1 MAKIFIDNQEYTVKD
16 GQNLLQ
22 ASLSLKLDL
31 PYFCWHPAM
40 GSVGACRQCAM
51 TQYQDEND
59 TRGRMI
65 VACMTPAAEGM
76 RVSMQQPAEK
86 AFRQQIIAALMTH
99 HPHDCPVCAEGGEC
113 HLQDMTV
120 MSGHHERH
128 YKGKK
133 TTFVNQDLGPLVKH
147 EMNRCITCYRCER
160 FYKDYAGGTD
170 LAAQALSNNVYF
182 GRQSDGILESEF
194 AGNLVEVCPT
204 GVFTDKPFGDHYSRK
219 WDLQTA
225 PSICQHCS
233 VGCNTSLSER
243 YGSVRRVTNRFND
256 HLNGYFLCDRG
267 RYGFSFVDNE
277 ARRQTITMDG
287 QPNKWADTAI
297 NVRLKDNGK
306 WIGIGSSQASLEDNF
321 ALQQLVGS
329 ENFNPGLDAQQ
340 EKLLA
345 THTAI
350 LNQWQA
356 PSLAQ
361 MEQADAI
368 LILAEDVNSSAPRI
382 ALSIRQALL
391 NNAREQAE
399 KIRVPSWQDAA
410 VRAIQ
415 PHHPVPLAILGYG
428 ESDLA
433 KQATISLV
441 CDHKQA
447 AEQGFLLA
455 NLINDRAPKP
465 KVSKVTPQTLELLD
479 ILKTAKR
486 PLIVTGWSANNP
498 ALLAAASNIRNA
510 LKVLKTEKNLIQDD
524 AMLCIVP
531 PEANTLGLGLLTQ
544 NGYLS
549 INSLNNENEGSDNIS
564 AQKPNLLVLDHY
576 SPAFNKRLGKWRQ
589 NANNVVRLSQLGPPN
604 IDEINLPVSSFSEC
618 SGSQL
623 NYQGL
628 IQSHLPA
635 TKPSGQCLPSWQW
648 IVNIAK
654 LHQHAL
660 GKINTLGQ
668 LRDLFTPNYP
678 QLTSY
683 FNQHHQTQLA
693 LQTPRVSGRTAMLA
707 NQTVHEPK
715 PFGEAG
721 APYKHSME
729 GTQAGQK
736 SEFPLAYSWSPGW
749 NSNQSNHKFRDEYR
763 GSELSQQQGVR
774 GIVAKQSGQW
784 FKWQAVW
791 SKNSKSQWQILP
803 FQKVF
808 GSDNLSLLAL
818 PIAQLKVQA
827 QIVISPM
834 DAEKLSFSN
843 GQLIYCDNNHTAL
856 QLEISTQVPTNSLL
870 VYVPANQLFELS
882 HCDQLTAATAKQS
895 AEYSE
900 QTLVQQTQQQ
910 AVKQQHQ
917 NRLLDQDQTIPIH
930 FIEGV
935 S

>member
-65 VACMTPAAEGM
+65 VACMTPVSEGM

-86 AFRQQIIAALMTH
+86 EFREQIIAALMTH

-120 MSGHHERH
+120 MSGHHERK

-170 LAAQALSNNVYF
+170 LAAQASSNNVYF
-182 GRQSDGILESEF
+182 GRQCDGTLESEF

-225 PSICQHCS
+225 PSVCQHCS

-267 RYGFSFVDNE
+267 RYGFSYVDNE
-277 ARRQTITMDG
+277 ARRLTITLDG
-287 QPNKWADTAI
+287 QQSQWAETALNVKLKNK
-297 NVRLKDNGK
+297 GK

-345 THTAI
+345 THVAI
-350 LNQWQA
+350 LDQWQA
-356 PSLAQ
+356 ASLAQ

-368 LILAEDVNSSAPRI
+368 VILVEDVNNSAPRI

-399 KIRVPSWQDAA
+399 KYRVPGWQDAA
-410 VRAIQ
+410 VRALQ
-415 PHHPVPLAILGYG
+415 PHHQVPLAILGYG
-428 ESDLA
+428 DNDLT
-433 KQATISLV
+433 KQATIRLV
-441 CDHKQA
+441 CDPKQA

-455 NLINDRAPKP
+455 NLLNDRATKP
-465 KVSKVTPQTLELLD
+465 KVSKVAAETLELLE

-498 ALLAAASNIRNA
+498 ALLAAASNIRKA
-510 LKVLKTEKNLIQDD
+510 LKVQNAENENTQDG

-544 NGYLS
+544 NGYLGVD
-549 INSLNNENEGSDNIS
+549 SLPTEK
-564 AQKPNLLVLDHY
+564 ANLLVLDH
-576 SPAFNKRLGKWRQ
+576 SSLAFAKRLDEWRK
-589 NANNVVRLSQLGPPN
+589 NSDNVIRLSQLGIPRT
-604 IDEINLPVSSFSEC
+604 DEVNLPVSSFSEC
-618 SGSQL
+618 SGSEL

-628 IQSHLPA
+628 IQSHLAA
-635 TKPSGQCLPSWQW
+635 TKPSGQCLPGWQW
-648 IVNIAK
+648 LVNIAR
-654 LHQHAL
+654 LREHSL
-660 GKINTLGQ
+660 GKVDNLGQ
-668 LRDLFTPNYP
+668 LRDLFNQDYS
-678 QLTSY
+678 QLSAH
-683 FNQHHQTQLA
+683 FNQHHQTPMA

-715 PFGEAG
+715 PFLEIG

-729 GTQAGQK
+729 GIQVGQSK
-736 SEFPLAYSWSPGW
+736 EFPMAYSWSPGW

-763 GSELSQQQGVR
+763 GSELSEQEGVLCF
-774 GIVAKQSGQW
+774 GAKHSDQW
-784 FKWQAVW
+784 FKWQADW
-791 SKNSKSQWQILP
+791 SKNSKAQWQILP
-803 FQKVF
+803 LQKVF
-808 GSDNLSLLAL
+808 GSDNLSLHAL

-827 QIVISPM
+827 QIVLSPA
-834 DAEKLSFSN
+834 DAEKLGFIA
-843 GQLIYCDNNHTAL
+843 GQLVYCDDNPTAL
-856 QLEISTQVPTNSLL
+856 QLAISNNVPQSSVL
-870 VYVPANQLFELS
+870 VYVPADQLFELNQ
-882 HCDQLTAATAKQS
+882 CEQLSAATS
-895 AEYSE
+895 
-900 QTLVQQTQQQ
+900 QQTSAYKAQLLQQQ
-910 AVKQQHQ
+910 TEQLAVKQQ
-917 NRLLDQDQTIPIH
+917 NRDRLMAQDQTIPIH

>member
-1 MAKIFIDNQEYTVKD
+1 MAKIFIDDQQYTVKD

-65 VACMTPAAEGM
+65 VACMTPVSEGM

-86 AFRQQIIAALMTH
+86 QFREQIIAALMTH

-120 MSGHHERH
+120 MSGHHERQ

-133 TTFVNQDLGPLVKH
+133 TTFTNQDLGPLVKH

-170 LAAQALSNNVYF
+170 LAAQAISNKVYF
-182 GRQSDGILESEF
+182 GRQRDGTLESEF

-225 PSICQHCS
+225 PSVCQHCS

-267 RYGFSFVDNE
+267 RYGFSYVDNQ
-277 ARRQTITMDG
+277 ARRLAITLNG
-287 QPNKWADTAI
+287 QQSSWADTAL
-297 NVRLKDNGK
+297 NVRLKSKGK

-345 THTAI
+345 THMAS
-350 LNQWQA
+350 LSQWQA

-368 LILAEDVNSSAPRI
+368 VILAEDVNNSAPRI
-382 ALSIRQALL
+382 ALSLRQALL

-399 KIRVPSWQDAA
+399 KLRVPSWQDAA
-410 VRAIQ
+410 VRAILA
-415 PHHPVPLAILGYG
+415 HHSVPLAIFGFG

-433 KQATISLV
+433 KQATINLV
-441 CDHKQA
+441 CDDKHA

-455 NLINDRAPKP
+455 NMLSDSAPTP
-465 KVSKVTPQTLELLD
+465 KVSKVAPQTLELLE
-479 ILKTAKR
+479 ILKAAKR

-498 ALLAAASNIRNA
+498 ALLAAATNIRKA
-510 LKVLKTEKNLIQDD
+510 LKAPD
-524 AMLCIVP
+524 AMLSIIP
-531 PEANTLGLGLLTQ
+531 PEANTLSLGLLTQ
-544 NGYLS
+544 GGYLS
-549 INSLNNENEGSDNIS
+549 ADRLSAENIS
-564 AQKPNLLVLDHY
+564 SEKSTLLVLDHC
-576 SPAFNKRLGKWRQ
+576 SPAFYKRLDEWRQ
-589 NANNVVRLSQLGPPN
+589 ISDNLIRLSQLGAPDSN
-604 IDEINLPVSSFSEC
+604 EINLPVSSFSEC
-618 SGSQL
+618 SGSEL

-635 TKPSGQCLPSWQW
+635 TKPSGQCLPGWQW
-648 IVNIAK
+648 LVNIAR
-654 LHQHAL
+654 LRQHAL
-660 GKINTLGQ
+660 GEIDNLGQ
-668 LRDLFTPNYP
+668 LRDVLNTDYP
-678 QLTSY
+678 QLASH

-715 PFGEAG
+715 PFAETG
-721 APYKHSME
+721 APYKQSME

-763 GSELSQQQGVR
+763 GDELANQEGVLCIAASQN
-774 GIVAKQSGQW
+774 GQW
-784 FKWQAVW
+784 FEWQAQW
-791 SKNSKSQWQILP
+791 SQISKAQWQILP
-803 FQKVF
+803 LQKVF
-808 GSDNLSLLAL
+808 GSDNLSLHAL

-827 QIVISPM
+827 QIVMSQL
-834 DAEKLSFSN
+834 DAEKLGFSTS
-843 GQLIYCDNNHTAL
+843 QLIYCDDNPTPL
-856 QLEISTQVPTNSLL
+856 QLIISTKVPSKNLL
-870 VYVPANQLFELS
+870 VYVPADQLFELR
-882 HCDQLTAATAKQS
+882 HCEQLTTATA
-895 AEYSE
+895 E
-900 QTLVQQTQQQ
+900 QNTDYNAHILQQQTQHQ
-910 AVKQQHQ
+910 ALKKQQLDS
-917 NRLLDQDQTIPIH
+917 LLAQDQTIPIH

-935 S
+935 I

>member
-22 ASLSLKLDL
+22 ASLSLKLNL

-65 VACMTPAAEGM
+65 VACMTPVTEGM

-86 AFRQQIIAALMTH
+86 EFRETNIAALMTH

-120 MSGHHERH
+120 MTGHHERR

-133 TTFVNQDLGPLVKH
+133 TTFINQDLGPLVKH

-160 FYKDYAGGTD
+160 FYKDYAGGSD
-170 LAAQALSNNVYF
+170 LTAQASSNKVYF
-182 GRQSDGILESEF
+182 GRQSDGTLESEF

-225 PSICQHCS
+225 PSVCQHCS

-267 RYGFSFVDNE
+267 RYGFSYVDSS
-277 ARRQTITMDG
+277 ARRKKITLDEQPANWSDTTI
-287 QPNKWADTAI
+287 NA
-297 NVRLKDNGK
+297 RLKHRGK

-321 ALQQLVGS
+321 ALQQLVGR

-340 EKLLA
+340 EALLA
-345 THTAI
+345 THMSI

-368 LILAEDVNSSAPRI
+368 VILCEDVNNSAPRI

-391 NNAREQAE
+391 NNARAQAE
-399 KIRVPSWQDAA
+399 KYRVPGWQDAA
-410 VRAIQ
+410 VRALQ
-415 PHHPVPLAILGYG
+415 PHHKVPLAVLGYG
-428 ESDLA
+428 ENALT
-433 KQATISLV
+433 KQATVNLV
-441 CDHKQA
+441 CAPKQA

-455 NLINDRAPKP
+455 NLLIDRAPKP
-465 KVSKVTPQTLELLD
+465 KVSKVAPQTRELLE
-479 ILKTAKR
+479 ILKVAKR

-498 ALLAAASNIRNA
+498 ALLAAASNLRNA
-510 LKVLKTEKNLIQDD
+510 LKVHNMTSEEKQDD
-524 AMLCIVP
+524 AMLCVVP

-544 NGYLS
+544 GGYLS
-549 INSLNNENEGSDNIS
+549 INSLNPENDKTNNNQE
-564 AQKPNLLVLDHY
+564 KHNLLVLDH
-576 SPAFNKRLGKWRQ
+576 SSAAFAARLSECRSH
-589 NANNVVRLSQLGPPN
+589 ANNLVRLSQLGPSSA
-604 IDEINLPVSSFSEC
+604 DEVNLPLSSFSEC
-618 SGSQL
+618 SGSEL

-628 IQSHLPA
+628 IQSHWPA
-635 TKPSGQCLPSWQW
+635 TKPSGQCLPGWQW
-648 IVNIAK
+648 LVNIAK
-654 LHQHAL
+654 LRQHSL
-660 GKINTLGQ
+660 QTIENLGQ
-668 LRDLFTPNYP
+668 LRDLLNQNYP
-678 QLTSY
+678 QLAEH
-683 FNQHHQTQLA
+683 FNQVHQTKMA

-715 PFGEAG
+715 PFSEEG
-721 APYKHSME
+721 APYKQSME
-729 GTQAGQK
+729 GTLSGQK
-736 SEFPLAYSWSPGW
+736 DEFPLAFSWSPGW

-763 GSELSQQQGVR
+763 TSELSQQSGVR
-774 GIVAKQSGQW
+774 AIRSQHIDHW
-784 FKWQAVW
+784 FKWQSNW
-791 SKNSKSQWQILP
+791 SKNHKAQWQILP
-803 FQKVF
+803 LQKVF
-808 GSDNLSLLAL
+808 GSDSLSLHAL
-818 PIAQLKVQA
+818 PIAQLKVQGE
-827 QIVISPM
+827 IVVSP
-834 DAEKLSFSN
+834 DNAGKLGLTS
-843 GQLIYCDNNHTAL
+843 GQLIYCDDNPTPL
-856 QLEISTQVPTNSLL
+856 KLVVSSQVPPNSVLA
-870 VYVPANQLFELS
+870 YVPAEQLFALT
-882 HCDQLTAATAKQS
+882 HCENLTVATAKQS
-895 AEYSE
+895 KQFSE
-900 QTLVQQTQQQ
+900 HILQQQ
-910 AVKQQHQ
+910 RQHLLEKQH
-917 NRLLDQDQTIPIH
+917 NREQLLAQDQTIPIH

>member
-65 VACMTPAAEGM
+65 VACMTPVADGM

-86 AFRQQIIAALMTH
+86 EFREQIIAALMTH

-133 TTFVNQDLGPLVKH
+133 TTFINQDLGPLVKH

-170 LAAQALSNNVYF
+170 LAAQALSNKVYF
-182 GRQSDGILESEF
+182 GRQSDGTLESEF

-219 WDLQTA
+219 WDLQSA
-225 PSICQHCS
+225 PSVCQHCS

-243 YGSVRRVTNRFND
+243 YGSVRRVTNRVND

-267 RYGFSFVDNE
+267 RYGFSYVDNE
-277 ARRQTITMDG
+277 ARRLTITLDG
-287 QPNKWADTAI
+287 QQSKWAETAL
-297 NVRLKDNGK
+297 NVRLKNHNK

-321 ALQQLVGS
+321 ALQQLVGR

-345 THTAI
+345 THVAI
-350 LNQWQA
+350 LNQWQTA
-356 PSLAQ
+356 SLAQ

-368 LILAEDVNSSAPRI
+368 IILAEDVNNSAPRI

-391 NNAREQAE
+391 NNARVQAE
-399 KIRVPSWQDAA
+399 KYRVPSWQDAA
-410 VRAIQ
+410 VRALQ
-415 PHHPVPLAILGYG
+415 PHNPVPLVILGYG
-428 ESDLA
+428 ESDLG
-433 KQATISLV
+433 KQATIRLV
-441 CDHKQA
+441 CDPKQA

-455 NLINDRAPKP
+455 NLLNDRAPKP
-465 KVSKVTPQTLELLD
+465 KVSKVAPETLELLEV
-479 ILKTAKR
+479 LKTAKR
-486 PLIVTGWSANNP
+486 PLIVTGWTANNP
-498 ALLAAASNIRNA
+498 ALLAAATNIRKA
-510 LKVLKTEKNLIQDD
+510 LKVRTTVSENKQDN

-544 NGYLS
+544 GGYLGVD
-549 INSLNNENEGSDNIS
+549 SLNAENIKT
-564 AQKPNLLVLDHY
+564 QKANLLVLDHC
-576 SPAFNKRLGKWRQ
+576 SPAFAKKLSDWSQ
-589 NANNVVRLSQLGPPN
+589 SANNIVRLSQLGAPRA
-604 IDEINLPVSSFSEC
+604 DEINLPVSSFSEC
-618 SGSQL
+618 SGSEL

-635 TKPSGQCLPSWQW
+635 TKPSGQCLPGWQW
-648 IVNIAK
+648 LVNIAR
-654 LHQHAL
+654 LRDHAL
-660 GKINTLGQ
+660 GKVDNLGH
-668 LRDLFTPNYP
+668 LRDLLNQDYP
-678 QLTSY
+678 QLSVH
-683 FNQHHQTQLA
+683 FNQHHKTPMA
-693 LQTPRVSGRTAMLA
+693 LQTPRASGRTAMLA

-715 PFGEAG
+715 PFIEIG

-729 GTQAGQK
+729 GIQAGQSK
-736 SEFPLAYSWSPGW
+736 EFPLAYSWSPGW

-763 GSELSQQQGVR
+763 SAELAQQEGV
-774 GIVAKQSGQW
+774 ICIAAKHGDQW
-784 FKWQAVW
+784 FKWQAHW
-791 SKNSKSQWQILP
+791 SKSSKAQWQILP
-803 FQKVF
+803 LQKVF
-808 GSDNLSLLAL
+808 GSDNLSLHAL

-827 QIVISPM
+827 QIIVSPV
-834 DAEKLSFSN
+834 DAEKLSFTP
-843 GQLIYCDNNHTAL
+843 GQLIYCDDDPAPL
-856 QLEISTQVPTNSLL
+856 QLMISNNVPPSSLL
-870 VYVPANQLFELS
+870 VYVPADQLFELS
-882 HCDQLTAATAKQS
+882 HCEKLSAATSKQTS
-895 AEYSE
+895 AYKA
-900 QTLVQQTQQQ
+900 QILQQQ
-910 AVKQQHQ
+910 AEQVTVKQRHLD
-917 NRLLDQDQTIPIH
+917 RLMIQDQTIPIH

-935 S
+935 V

>member
-1 MAKIFIDNQEYTVKD
+1 MAKIFIDNQEYNVKD

-51 TQYQDEND
+51 TQYQDKND
-59 TRGRMI
+59 TSGRMI
-65 VACMTPAAEGM
+65 VACMTPVTEGM

-86 AFRQQIIAALMTH
+86 EFREQNIAALMTH

-120 MSGHHERH
+120 MTGHHERH

-170 LAAQALSNNVYF
+170 LAAQASSNNVYF
-182 GRQSDGILESEF
+182 GRQCDGTLESEF

-225 PSICQHCS
+225 PSVCQHCS

-267 RYGFSFVDNE
+267 RYGFSFVDSE
-277 ARRQTITMDG
+277 ARRLTITLDK
-287 QPNKWADTAI
+287 QQANWADTAL
-297 NVRLKDNGK
+297 NVRLKNHGK

-321 ALQQLVGS
+321 ALQQLVGR

-345 THTAI
+345 THMAI
-350 LNQWQA
+350 LGQWQA
-356 PSLAQ
+356 ASLAQ
-361 MEQADAI
+361 MEQADAVV
-368 LILAEDVNSSAPRI
+368 ILAEDVNNSAPRI

-399 KIRVPSWQDAA
+399 KLRVPGWQDAA
-410 VRAIQ
+410 VRALQ
-415 PHHPVPLAILGYG
+415 PHHSVPLAILGYG

-433 KQATISLV
+433 KQATINLV
-441 CDHKQA
+441 CDPKQA

-455 NLINDRAPKP
+455 NLLNDRAPKP
-465 KVSKVTPQTLELLD
+465 KASKVAPQTLELIE
-479 ILKTAKR
+479 ILKAAKR
-486 PLIVTGWSANNP
+486 PLIVAGWSANNP
-498 ALLAAASNIRNA
+498 ALLAAATNIRNA
-510 LKVLKTEKNLIQDD
+510 LKVLNTENTHDD

-544 NGYLS
+544 GGYLS
-549 INSLNNENEGSDNIS
+549 IDSLNSENLSTENKS
-564 AQKPNLLVLDHY
+564 AEKANLLVLDHC
-576 SPAFNKRLGKWRQ
+576 SPAFDKRLSEWRQ
-589 NANNVVRLSQLGPPN
+589 SSNNVVRLSQLGAPAD
-604 IDEINLPVSSFSEC
+604 DEINLPVSSFSEC

-635 TKPSGQCLPSWQW
+635 TKPSGQCLPGWQW
-648 IVNIAK
+648 LVNIAK
-654 LHQHAL
+654 LRQHSL
-660 GKINTLGQ
+660 GEIDNLGQ
-668 LRDLFTPNYP
+668 LRDLFKQDYP
-678 QLTSY
+678 QLSSH
-683 FNQHHQTQLA
+683 FNQHHKTQLA

-715 PFGEAG
+715 PFSETG
-721 APYKHSME
+721 APYKQSME

-736 SEFPLAYSWSPGW
+736 DEFPLAYSWSPGW

-763 GSELSQQQGVR
+763 GSELAPQQGVS
-774 GIVAKQSGQW
+774 GIVAKQSDQW
-784 FKWQAVW
+784 FKWQTDW
-791 SKNSKSQWQILP
+791 SKNSKAQWQILP
-803 FQKVF
+803 LQKVF
-808 GSDNLSLLAL
+808 GSDNLSLYAL

-827 QIVISPM
+827 QIVVSAT
-834 DAEKLSFSN
+834 DAEKLGFIA
-843 GQLIYCDNNHTAL
+843 GQLVYCDDNQTPL
-856 QLEISTQVPTNSLL
+856 QLTISTNVPSNSLL
-870 VYVPANQLFELS
+870 VYVPADQLFELS
-882 HCDQLTAATAKQS
+882 HCDQLTAATAKQN

-900 QTLVQQTQQQ
+900 WILLQQTQQQ
-910 AVKQQHQ
+910 AVKQQHRD
-917 NRLLDQDQTIPIH
+917 RLLAQDQTIPIH

>member
-59 TRGRMI
+59 SRGRMI
-65 VACMTPAAEGM
+65 VACMTPVSEGM

-86 AFRQQIIAALMTH
+86 EFREQNIAALMTH

-120 MSGHHERH
+120 MTGHHERH

-170 LAAQALSNNVYF
+170 LAAQASSNKVYF
-182 GRQSDGILESEF
+182 GRQSDGTLESEF

-219 WDLQTA
+219 WDLQSA
-225 PSICQHCS
+225 PSVCQHCS

-267 RYGFSFVDNE
+267 RYGSSYVDNE
-277 ARRQTITMDG
+277 ARRLTITMDG
-287 QPNKWADTAI
+287 QQSQWAETAL
-297 NVRLKDNGK
+297 NVRLKNHGK

-321 ALQQLVGS
+321 ALQQLVGR

-345 THTAI
+345 THVAI

-356 PSLAQ
+356 ASLAQ

-368 LILAEDVNSSAPRI
+368 VILAEDVNNSAPRI

-391 NNAREQAE
+391 NNARVQAE
-399 KIRVPSWQDAA
+399 KYRVPGWQDAA
-410 VRAIQ
+410 VRALQ
-415 PHHPVPLAILGYG
+415 PHHKVPLAILGHG

-433 KQATISLV
+433 KQATIRLV
-441 CDHKQA
+441 CDPKQA

-455 NLINDRAPKP
+455 NLLNDRATKP
-465 KVSKVTPQTLELLD
+465 KVSKVASETLELLE

-486 PLIVTGWSANNP
+486 PLIVTGWSAKNP

-510 LKVLKTEKNLIQDD
+510 LKAQNTGNENAQDD

-544 NGYLS
+544 GGYLS
-549 INSLNNENEGSDNIS
+549 IDSLSDENKNADKS
-564 AQKPNLLVLDHY
+564 NLLVLDHS
-576 SPAFNKRLGKWRQ
+576 SPTFAKRLDEWRLQ
-589 NANNVVRLSQLGPPN
+589 SDNVIRLSQLGPPRT
-604 IDEINLPVSSFSEC
+604 DEINLPVSSFSEC
-618 SGSQL
+618 SGSEL

-628 IQSHLPA
+628 IQSHVPA

-648 IVNIAK
+648 LVNIAR
-654 LHQHAL
+654 LHQHSL
-660 GKINTLGQ
+660 GKVDNLGQ
-668 LRDLFTPNYP
+668 LRGLLNQDHP
-678 QLTSY
+678 QLSVH
-683 FNQHHQTQLA
+683 FNKHHQTPMA
-693 LQTPRVSGRTAMLA
+693 LQTPRTSGRTAMLA

-715 PFGEAG
+715 PFIEIG

-729 GTQAGQK
+729 GIQAGQSK
-736 SEFPLAYSWSPGW
+736 EFPMAYSWSPGW

-763 GSELSQQQGVR
+763 GSELAQQEGVLC
-774 GIVAKQSGQW
+774 IAAKHSDQW
-784 FKWQAVW
+784 FKWQADW
-791 SKNSKSQWQILP
+791 SKNSKAQWQILP
-803 FQKVF
+803 LQKVF
-808 GSDNLSLLAL
+808 GSDNLSLHAL

-827 QIVISPM
+827 QIVLSAV
-834 DAEKLSFSN
+834 DSGKLGFTS
-843 GQLIYCDNNHTAL
+843 GQLIYCDDDPTPL
-856 QLEISTQVPTNSLL
+856 QLVISAQVPPNSLL
-870 VYVPANQLFELS
+870 VYVPADQLFELN
-882 HCDQLTAATAKQS
+882 HCEKLTAATAKQTT
-895 AEYSE
+895 EYSALLA
-900 QTLVQQTQQQ
+900 QHQTQQQ
-910 AVKQQHQ
+910 VVKKQHL
-917 NRLLDQDQTIPIH
+917 NRLLAQDQTIPIH
-930 FIEGV
+930 FIEGAI
-935 S
+935 

>member
-1 MAKIFIDNQEYTVKD
+1 MAKIFIDNQAYTVKD

-22 ASLSLKLDL
+22 ASLSMKLDL

-51 TQYQDEND
+51 TQYADEND

-65 VACMTPAAEGM
+65 VACMTPVSEGM

-86 AFRQQIIAALMTH
+86 EFREQNIAALMTH
-99 HPHDCPVCAEGGEC
+99 HPHDCPVCSEGGEC

-120 MSGHHERH
+120 MTGHHERH

-160 FYKDYAGGTD
+160 FYKDYAGGND
-170 LAAQALSNNVYF
+170 LAAQASSNNVYF
-182 GRQSDGILESEF
+182 GRQRDGTLESEF

-225 PSICQHCS
+225 PSVCQHCS

-243 YGSVRRVTNRFND
+243 YGSVRRVTNRFNN

-267 RYGFSFVDNE
+267 RYGFSYVDNE

-287 QPNKWADTAI
+287 QQNNWADTAL
-297 NVRLKDNGK
+297 NVRLKNKGK

-321 ALQQLVGS
+321 ALQQLVGN

-345 THTAI
+345 THIAI
-350 LNQWQA
+350 LSQWPA
-356 PSLAQ
+356 ASLAQ

-368 LILAEDVNSSAPRI
+368 VILAEDVNNSAPRI

-399 KIRVPSWQDAA
+399 KLRVPDWQDAA

-415 PHHPVPLAILGYG
+415 PHYPVPLAILGYA

-433 KQATISLV
+433 KQATIKLI
-441 CDHKQA
+441 CDPKQA

-455 NLINDRAPKP
+455 NLLNDKAPKP
-465 KVSKVTPQTLELLD
+465 KVNRVAPQTLEVFE

-486 PLIVTGWSANNP
+486 PLIVTGWTANNP
-498 ALLAAASNIRNA
+498 ALLAAATNIRNA
-510 LKVLKTEKNLIQDD
+510 LKVLNTENTQDD

-544 NGYLS
+544 SGYLS
-549 INSLNNENEGSDNIS
+549 IDSLNSENNSTENKS
-564 AQKPNLLVLDHY
+564 AEKANLLVLDHC
-576 SPAFNKRLGKWRQ
+576 SPTFDKRLSEWRHSS
-589 NANNVVRLSQLGPPN
+589 NNVVRLSQLGPPRD
-604 IDEINLPVSSFSEC
+604 DEINLPVSSFSEC

-635 TKPSGQCLPSWQW
+635 TKPSGQCLPGWQW
-648 IVNIAK
+648 LVNIAR
-654 LHQHAL
+654 LRQHSL
-660 GKINTLGQ
+660 GEIDNLGQ
-668 LRDLFTPNYP
+668 LRDLFKEGYP
-678 QLTSY
+678 QLCAH

-715 PFGEAG
+715 PFGETG
-721 APYKHSME
+721 APYKQSME

-736 SEFPLAYSWSPGW
+736 DEFPLAYSWSPGW

-763 GSELSQQQGVR
+763 GSELAEQEGVHCF
-774 GIVAKQSGQW
+774 VAKLRGDQW

-791 SKNSKSQWQILP
+791 SKNSKAQWQILP
-803 FQKVF
+803 LQKVF
-808 GSDNLSLLAL
+808 GSDNLSLHAL

-827 QIVISPM
+827 QIVVSPT
-834 DAEKLSFSN
+834 DAEKFGFIA
-843 GQLIYCDNNHTAL
+843 GQLIYCDDNPTPL
-856 QLEISTQVPTNSLL
+856 QLIISSRTPLKSLL
-870 VYVPANQLFELS
+870 IYVPANQLFELQ
-882 HCDQLTAATAKQS
+882 HCEKLTAASVKQT
-895 AEYSE
+895 AEYNE
-900 QTLVQQTQQQ
+900 QILKQQTQHQ
-910 AVKQQHQ
+910 VIKQQ
-917 NRLLDQDQTIPIH
+917 NLDRLLAQDQTIPIH
-930 FIEGV
+930 FIKGV

>member
-1 MAKIFIDNQEYTVKD
+1 MAKIFIDNQEYRVQD

-65 VACMTPAAEGM
+65 VACMTPVSEGM

-86 AFRQQIIAALMTH
+86 EFREQNIAALMTH

-120 MSGHHERH
+120 MTGHHERH

-133 TTFVNQDLGPLVKH
+133 TTFVNQDLGPLIKH

-160 FYKDYAGGTD
+160 FYKDYAGGSD
-170 LAAQALSNNVYF
+170 LAAQASSNKVYF
-182 GRQSDGILESEF
+182 GRQSDGTLQSEF

-225 PSICQHCS
+225 PSVCQHCS
-233 VGCNTSLSER
+233 IGCNTSLSER
-243 YGSVRRVTNRFND
+243 YGSVRRVTNRFNE

-267 RYGFSFVDNE
+267 RYGFSYVNNE
-277 ARRQTITMDG
+277 ARRLTITLDG
-287 QPNKWADTAI
+287 QQSIWAETALK
-297 NVRLKDNGK
+297 VRLKNTNK

-321 ALQQLVGS
+321 ALQQLVGR

-340 EKLLA
+340 ETLLS
-345 THTAI
+345 THMAI

-368 LILAEDVNSSAPRI
+368 VILAEDVNNSAPRI
-382 ALSIRQALL
+382 ALSLRQALL

-399 KIRVPSWQDAA
+399 KLRVPSWQDAA
-410 VRAIQ
+410 VRAIK
-415 PHHPVPLAILGYG
+415 PNHPVPLAIYGYG
-428 ESDLA
+428 ENDLT
-433 KQATISLV
+433 KQATIHLV
-441 CDHKQA
+441 CTPKQA

-455 NLINDRAPKP
+455 NLLINRAPKP
-465 KVSKVTPQTLELLD
+465 KVSKVAPQTLKLLE
-479 ILKTAKR
+479 ILKVAKR
-486 PLIVTGWSANNP
+486 PLIVAGWSANHP

-510 LKVLKTEKNLIQDD
+510 LKMHKTGSDHIQDD

-544 NGYLS
+544 GGYLS
-549 INSLNNENEGSDNIS
+549 VDDLNGENKHLE
-564 AQKPNLLVLDHY
+564 KTNLLVLDHTT
-576 SPAFNKRLGKWRQ
+576 PAFANRLDVWRQ
-589 NANNVVRLSQLGPPN
+589 STDNLVRLSQLGTPR

-618 SGSQL
+618 SGSEL

-648 IVNIAK
+648 LVNIAR
-654 LHQHAL
+654 LRQHTL
-660 GKINTLGQ
+660 GKVDNLGQ
-668 LRDLFTPNYP
+668 LRDLLNQEHP
-678 QLTSY
+678 QLSAH
-683 FNQHHQTQLA
+683 FNQHNQTPMA
-693 LQTPRVSGRTAMLA
+693 LQTPRTSGRTAMLA

-715 PFGEAG
+715 PFIEIG

-729 GTQAGQK
+729 GIQAGQSK
-736 SEFPLAYSWSPGW
+736 DFPMAYSWSPGW

-763 GSELSQQQGVR
+763 GAELRQQEGVLCI
-774 GIVAKQSGQW
+774 GAKHNDQW
-784 FKWQAVW
+784 FKWQTPW
-791 SKNSKSQWQILP
+791 SKSSKAQWQILP
-803 FQKVF
+803 LQKVF
-808 GSDNLSLLAL
+808 GSDNLSLHAL

-827 QIVISPM
+827 QIVLRPE
-834 DAEKLSFSN
+834 DAEKLNFSV
-843 GQLIYCDNNHTAL
+843 GQLIYCDDKSTP
-856 QLEISTQVPTNSLL
+856 LELTISHSVPKSCVV
-870 VYVPANQLFELS
+870 VYVPADQLFEIS
-882 HCDQLTAATAKQS
+882 QCDQLTAATSKQTS
-895 AEYSE
+895 TYK
-900 QTLVQQTQQQ
+900 THLLQQQ
-910 AVKQQHQ
+910 AEQVTNKQQQ
-917 NRLLDQDQTIPIH
+917 RDRLLTQDQTIPIH

>member
-1 MAKIFIDNQEYTVKD
+1 
-16 GQNLLQ
+16 
-22 ASLSLKLDL
+22 
-31 PYFCWHPAM
+31 
-40 GSVGACRQCAM
+40 
-51 TQYQDEND
+51 
-59 TRGRMI
+59 
-65 VACMTPAAEGM
+65 
-76 RVSMQQPAEK
+76 
-86 AFRQQIIAALMTH
+86 
-99 HPHDCPVCAEGGEC
+99 
-113 HLQDMTV
+113 
-120 MSGHHERH
+120 MSGHNERQ

-133 TTFVNQDLGPLVKH
+133 TTFINQDLGPLVKH

-170 LAAQALSNNVYF
+170 LAAQALSNKVYF
-182 GRQSDGILESEF
+182 GRQRDGTLESEF

-225 PSICQHCS
+225 PSVCQHCS

-267 RYGFSFVDNE
+267 RYGFSYVHNE
-277 ARRQTITMDG
+277 ARRQTITQDG
-287 QPNKWADTAI
+287 QPSSWADTAL
-297 NVRLKDNGK
+297 NVRLKNKGRC
-306 WIGIGSSQASLEDNF
+306 IGIGSSQASLEDNF

-345 THTAI
+345 THLAI

-368 LILAEDVNSSAPRI
+368 VILAEDVNNSAPRI

-399 KIRVPSWQDAA
+399 KLRVPGWQDAA

-428 ESDLA
+428 ESDLG

-455 NLINDRAPKP
+455 NLLNERAPKP
-465 KVSKVTPQTLELLD
+465 KVSKVAPQTLELLE
-479 ILKTAKR
+479 ILKVAKR
-486 PLIVTGWSANNP
+486 PLIVAGWSANNP
-498 ALLAAASNIRNA
+498 ALLAAATNIRNA
-510 LKVLKTEKNLIQDD
+510 LKVRNTENENAQDS

-544 NGYLS
+544 SGYLHVD
-549 INSLNNENEGSDNIS
+549 SLTAENMSTEKI
-564 AQKPNLLVLDHY
+564 NLLVLDHC
-576 SPAFNKRLGKWRQ
+576 SPAFTKRLSEWRQ
-589 NANNVVRLSQLGPPN
+589 NSNNVVRLSQLGAPSA
-604 IDEINLPVSSFSEC
+604 DEINLPVSSFSEC

-635 TKPSGQCLPSWQW
+635 TKPSGQCLPGWQW
-648 IVNIAK
+648 LVNIAR
-654 LHQHAL
+654 LRQHSL
-660 GKINTLGQ
+660 GDIDNLGQ
-668 LRDLFTPNYP
+668 LRDLLNVDYP
-678 QLTSY
+678 QLSRH

-715 PFGEAG
+715 PFSETG
-721 APYKHSME
+721 APYKQSME

-736 SEFPLAYSWSPGW
+736 DEFPLAYSWSPGW

-763 GSELSQQQGVR
+763 GSELAQQEGVQC
-774 GIVAKQSGQW
+774 IEIKHSDQW
-784 FKWQAVW
+784 FKWQAQW
-791 SKNSKSQWQILP
+791 SKNTKAQWQILP
-803 FQKVF
+803 IQKVF
-808 GSDNLSLLAL
+808 GSDNLSLYAL

-827 QIVISPM
+827 QIVVSPVQA
-834 DAEKLSFSN
+834 DKLGFTA
-843 GQLIYCDNNHTAL
+843 GQLVYCDDNPTPLLLA
-856 QLEISTQVPTNSLL
+856 ISTHVPPSCLL
-870 VYVPANQLFELS
+870 VYVPADQLFELS
-882 HCDQLTAATAKQS
+882 DCEKLSGATAKQTT
-895 AEYSE
+895 EYNAHIL
-900 QTLVQQTQQQ
+900 QQQTQQQ
-910 AVKQQHQ
+910 AVKQQH
-917 NRLLDQDQTIPIH
+917 RDKLLAQDQTIPIH
-930 FIEGV
+930 FIAGV

>member
-1 MAKIFIDNQEYTVKD
+1 MAKIFIDNQQYTVKD

-65 VACMTPAAEGM
+65 VACMTPVTEGM

-86 AFRQQIIAALMTH
+86 EFREQIIAALMTH

-120 MSGHHERH
+120 MSGHHERQ

-133 TTFVNQDLGPLVKH
+133 TTFNNQDLGPLVKH

-170 LAAQALSNNVYF
+170 LAAQASKNNVYF
-182 GRQSDGILESEF
+182 GRQCDGTLESEF

-225 PSICQHCS
+225 PSVCQHCS

-277 ARRQTITMDG
+277 ARRLAITLDG
-287 QPNKWADTAI
+287 QPSSWANTAL
-297 NVRLKDNGK
+297 NVRLKDKGR

-321 ALQQLVGS
+321 ALQQLVGR

-345 THTAI
+345 SHMAI
-350 LNQWQA
+350 LSQWQA
-356 PSLAQ
+356 ASLAQ

-368 LILAEDVNSSAPRI
+368 VILAEDVNNSAPRI

-399 KIRVPSWQDAA
+399 KLRVPGWQDAA

-441 CDHKQA
+441 CGPKQA

-455 NLINDRAPKP
+455 NMLCSRAPTP
-465 KVSKVTPQTLELLD
+465 KVSKAAPQTLALLE

-498 ALLAAASNIRNA
+498 ALLAAASNIREA
-510 LKVLKTEKNLIQDD
+510 LKVQNTEAQDD

-544 NGYLS
+544 GGYLS
-549 INSLNNENEGSDNIS
+549 IDSLNSEKMRAEK
-564 AQKPNLLVLDHY
+564 ANLLVLDHC
-576 SPAFNKRLGKWRQ
+576 SPAFTNRLSKWRQ
-589 NANNVVRLSQLGPPN
+589 YSDNLVRLSQLGAPEV
-604 IDEINLPVSSFSEC
+604 DEINLPMSSFSEC
-618 SGSQL
+618 SGSEL

-635 TKPSGQCLPSWQW
+635 TKPSGQCLPGWQW
-648 IVNIAK
+648 LVNIAK
-654 LHQHAL
+654 LRRHSL
-660 GKINTLGQ
+660 GDIDNLGQ
-668 LRDLFTPNYP
+668 MRDLINRDYP
-678 QLTSY
+678 HLAAH
-683 FNQHHQTQLA
+683 FDQHHQTQLA

-721 APYKHSME
+721 APYKQSME

-736 SEFPLAYSWSPGW
+736 NEFPLAYSWSPGW

-763 GSELSQQQGVR
+763 GSELEKQEGVHCIGASQ
-774 GIVAKQSGQW
+774 SDQW
-784 FKWQAVW
+784 FKWQGDW
-791 SKNSKSQWQILP
+791 SKNNKAQWQILP
-803 FQKVF
+803 LQKVF
-808 GSDNLSLLAL
+808 GSDNLSLHAL

-827 QIVISPM
+827 QIVVSPL
-834 DAEKLSFSN
+834 DAQKMGFAAGE
-843 GQLIYCDNNHTAL
+843 LIYCDDNQTPL
-856 QLEISTQVPTNSLL
+856 QLIISTHVPANSIL
-870 VYVPANQLFELS
+870 VYVPADQQFELR
-882 HCDQLTAATAKQS
+882 HCEQLTAATA
-895 AEYSE
+895 E
-900 QTLVQQTQQQ
+900 QYTAYNAQILQQKIQQQ

-917 NRLLDQDQTIPIH
+917 DRLLAQDQTIPIH

-935 S
+935 N